1 VWLQPHV
8 ILVEHR
14 EEGSTMTSL
23 KCPFCFETRPNAN
36 RLQLHVDGTHRDRG
50 NRVYRDLAVSS
61 ARTVQDVVLPK
72 AEPKPV
78 PCICGIDL
86 VLLDEDREYP
96 LWSHK
101 VPAPRCR
108 NAIPAAGMPTAKD
121 RDDLAERLAENGR
134 ALAVAGEQMA
144 GIRSKLDEVD
154 ARMAALD
161 AQLTSPPVV
170 RRATLNEVWDRL
182 IDEGCMSGAA
192 IVMGMIRNIG
202 DES

>member
-1 VWLQPHV
+1 
-8 ILVEHR
+8 
-14 EEGSTMTSL
+14 MTSL